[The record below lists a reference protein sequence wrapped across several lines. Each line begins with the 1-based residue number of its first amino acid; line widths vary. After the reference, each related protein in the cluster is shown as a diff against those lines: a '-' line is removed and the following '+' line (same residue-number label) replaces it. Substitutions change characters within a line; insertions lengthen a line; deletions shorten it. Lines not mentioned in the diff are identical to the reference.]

1 MNDSARCP
9 VFDFSKFA
17 QLGNDV
23 IPILN
28 SVRDYS
34 PISWSE
40 QNNGWV
46 VCSHAQ
52 VAAGLRGN
60 LPLSCGRHKGIE
72 ANIPKARQS
81 ELIPNILKYFP
92 MFAVNIDPPRHA
104 RVRKLLVKAFSK
116 KVVENFR
123 PTARK
128 NIKANLDSLGDRT
141 EIEFVGECARE
152 ITARN
157 LLEVIGLTDTAT
169 YLPKLERWSYLMVAG
184 TGAIIG
190 GYADEALTRETD
202 AVFAEQAAIFQAE
215 IDARRNAPGD
225 DLVSQLVA
233 AREDG
238 DSLTDDEII
247 ANLILIIIAGHDTTL
262 NTMALSI
269 LELSRNAAA
278 RRYILDNP
286 DKVLNASMELM
297 RFVSMSTHQFRF
309 VQDDFDW
316 HGNALKKGQMVHL
329 MIGAANR
336 DPAIFTD
343 PETLDLTRPQDQNLT
358 FGPGLHHCIG
368 HLFAKMQLTEFF
380 PEFLRRFAS
389 FEVIGD
395 VPFSGGV
402 SFRGPISMHLRL
414 LKSGQDVI
422 GGSSY

>member
-1 MNDSARCP
+1 MGCP

-28 SVRDYS
+28 SVRDYA

-46 VCSHAQ
+46 VCSHAR
-52 VAAGLRGN
+52 VADGLRGN
-60 LPLSCGRHKGIE
+60 LPLSGGRHKGIE
-72 ANIPKARQS
+72 ANIPEARQS
-81 ELIPNILKYFP
+81 ELIPNILRYFP
-92 MFAVNIDPPRHA
+92 MFAVNMDPPRHA

-123 PTARK
+123 PNARN
-128 NIKANLDSLGDRT
+128 NIKANLDSLSDRT
-141 EIEFVGECARE
+141 EIEFVGECARA

-157 LLEVIGLTDTAT
+157 LLEIIGLTDTAT
-169 YLPKLERWSYLMVAG
+169 YLPKLERWSHLMVAG

-215 IDARRNAPGD
+215 IDARRTAPGD

-269 LELSRNAAA
+269 LELSRNEAA

-286 DKVLNASMELM
+286 DNVLNASMELM
-297 RFVSMSTHQFRF
+297 RFISMSTHQFRF

-316 HGNALKKGQMVHL
+316 NGNALKKGQMVHL

-336 DPAIFTD
+336 DPATFPH

-380 PEFLRRFAS
+380 PEFLRRFES

-402 SFRGPISMHLRL
+402 SFRGPVSMHLRL
-414 LKSGQDVI
+414 MKSGQDVI
-422 GGSSY
+422 G

>member
-1 MNDSARCP
+1 MSDSARCP
-9 VFDFSKFA
+9 VFDFAKFA
-17 QLGNDV
+17 ELGNEV

-28 SVRDYS
+28 AVRDHA

-52 VAAGLRGN
+52 VTEGLRGDF
-60 LPLSCGRHKGIE
+60 PLSSGRHKGIE
-72 ANIPKARQS
+72 AYIPKARQS
-81 ELIPNILKYFP
+81 ELIPNILKYFS
-92 MFAVNIDPPRHA
+92 MFAVNMDPPRHA
-104 RVRKLLVKAFSK
+104 RVRKLLVKAFSR

-128 NIKANLDSLGDRT
+128 NIEANFDSLSERT
-141 EIEFVGECARE
+141 EIEFVGECARA

-157 LLEVIGLTDTAT
+157 LLEIIGLTDTAT
-169 YLPKLERWSYLMVAG
+169 YLPKLERWSHLMVAG

-202 AVFAEQAAIFQAE
+202 AVFVEQAAIFQAE

-269 LELSRNAAA
+269 LELSRNAPA

-309 VQDDFDW
+309 AQEDFDW
-316 HGNALKKGQMVHL
+316 NGHALKKGQMVHL

-336 DPAIFTD
+336 DPATFTH
-343 PETLDLTRPQDQNLT
+343 PETLDLARPQDQNLT

-402 SFRGPISMHLRL
+402 SFRGPLSMQLRL
-414 LKSGQDVI
+414 MKSGQ
-422 GGSSY
+422 S

>member
-9 VFDFSKFA
+9 VFDFAKFA
-17 QLGNDV
+17 QLGNEV

-28 SVRDYS
+28 SVRDYA

-46 VCSHAQ
+46 VCGHAR
-52 VAAGLRGN
+52 VVDGLRGN
-60 LPLSCGRHKGIE
+60 LPLSGGRHKGIE

-81 ELIPNILKYFP
+81 ELIPNILKYFS
-92 MFAVNIDPPRHA
+92 MFAVNMDPPRHA

-128 NIKANLDSLGDRT
+128 NIEAILDSLSERT
-141 EIEFVGECARE
+141 EIEFVGECARA

-157 LLEVIGLTDTAT
+157 LLEIIGLTDTAT
-169 YLPKLERWSYLMVAG
+169 YLPKLERWSHLMVAG

-202 AVFAEQAAIFQAE
+202 AVFVEQAAIFQAE

-238 DSLTDDEII
+238 DSLTDDGII

-309 VQDDFDW
+309 VQEDFDW

-336 DPAIFTD
+336 DPATFTD

-389 FEVIGD
+389 FEVTGD

-414 LKSGQDVI
+414 MKSGQ
-422 GGSSY
+422 S